1 MVNKCVVT
9 NCKTGY
15 STGPKKSTF
24 HFPEESNLRER
35 CIYFVNRKDWFP
47 SKYSA
52 ICIDHFE
59 DKFIKYGKR
68 CIMKCSYFQ
77 QNSKKI
83 FIAKYQEIPLLFTEI
98 LECQLS
104 EDNMEVAV
112 TIAEGG
118 PICPSQS
125 VSDFICHLF
134 SILDVISPILTK
146 HCSYSFSTEKN
157 LVLTLL
163 LIGVSLILIWS
174 LIKGKRTVFS
184 TDSVAAIFNDKSGTI
199 SVAYSNTILTNLTNR
214 TGNLIN
220 KNNNNKYVNNQYL
233 LLNYSGISNLST
245 NKTNMNKSLIINL
258 PPSTFR
264 KVNNVQTC
272 SLKKCSANKLFY
284 DMAINVITD
293 QTQLSTISQL
303 KCNMG
308 YLAASEEKLL
318 SSNSSNCFYTS
329 SESFLSPPYLEK
341 VEKIH
346 DALNIHLGILNEIL
360 SSLFLMSNN
369 ESQDARVN
377 YFNDILSVQKI
388 LKSLMQKIN
397 NVLTELST
405 CGCLS
410 LDDRSSK
417 VYTQSYQQL
426 VSKYSHAKSSFIT
439 LKQLEIMYKTMKRD
453 FWERQKYFILAC

>member
-1 MVNKCVVT
+1 MNVPKIINK
-9 NCKTGY
+9 
-15 STGPKKSTF
+15 
-24 HFPEESNLRER
+24 H
-35 CIYFVNRKDWFP
+35 
-47 SKYSA
+47 
-52 ICIDHFE
+52 
-59 DKFIKYGKR
+59 
-68 CIMKCSYFQ
+68 
-77 QNSKKI
+77 
-83 FIAKYQEIPLLFTEI
+83 
-98 LECQLS
+98 
-104 EDNMEVAV
+104 
-112 TIAEGG
+112 
-118 PICPSQS
+118 
-125 VSDFICHLF
+125 
-134 SILDVISPILTK
+134 
-146 HCSYSFSTEKN
+146 

-163 LIGVSLILIWS
+163 LIGVFLILLWS
-174 LIKGKRTVFS
+174 LIKGKRTIFS
-184 TDSVAAIFNDKSGTI
+184 TNGVAAVFNDKSGI
-199 SVAYSNTILTNLTNR
+199 MSVAYSNIISANLTSR
-214 TGNLIN
+214 TGNLID
-220 KNNNNKYVNNQYL
+220 KNNNNTYVKNQYL
-233 LLNYSGISNLST
+233 LLNYSGISNLTT
-245 NKTNMNKSLIINL
+245 NKTNTNKSININI
-258 PPSTFR
+258 PSPTYR

-272 SLKKCSANKLFY
+272 TLTKCSANKLFY

-293 QTQLSTISQL
+293 QTELSTISQL

-308 YLAASEEKLL
+308 ILAAVEEKLL
-318 SSNSSNCFYTS
+318 SSNPSNCFYTS

-377 YFNDILSVQKI
+377 YFNDILSVQNI
-388 LKSLMQKIN
+388 LKNLMQKMN